1 MIPLFPWR
9 GEIPVRQEP
18 AGREDPGVTTARIDP
33 AGTLAAP
40 LRYLALRD
48 GSYSV
53 KRSQTTGA
61 ATDTPGFAGHFKEAP

>member
-18 AGREDPGVTTARIDP
+18 AGREGPGVTTARIDP

-40 LRYLALRD
+40 LR
-48 GSYSV
+48 
-53 KRSQTTGA
+53 
-61 ATDTPGFAGHFKEAP
+61 